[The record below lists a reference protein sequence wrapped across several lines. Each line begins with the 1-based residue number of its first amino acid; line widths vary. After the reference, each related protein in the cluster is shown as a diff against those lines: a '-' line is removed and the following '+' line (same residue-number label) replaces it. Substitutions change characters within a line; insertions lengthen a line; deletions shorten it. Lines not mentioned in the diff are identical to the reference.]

1 MSAIP
6 ALASLVGTWQGENHL
21 WLAPGEPLRLSE
33 TTAEIAEIAHGQFIE
48 MRYQWADEGKPQEGT
63 IILGQIFDAVK
74 AVWFDTW
81 HMANQFMVCEG
92 RVDGNIVSVK
102 GAYAAPP
109 GPDWGWR
116 IAFEPRGPDAFRFTM
131 YNITP
136 DGQEFLAV
144 EVLYSRIG

>member
-1 MSAIP
+1 MIALSAIT
-6 ALASLVGTWQGENHL
+6 SLVGTWRGENQL
-21 WLAPGEPLRLSE
+21 WLAPGEPVRKSE
-33 TTAEIAEIAHGQFIE
+33 TTAEIEIVAHAQFTE
-48 MRYQWADEGKPQEGT
+48 MRYQWADEGHPQEGR
-63 IILGQIFDAVK
+63 IILGQSGDDVK

-81 HMANQFMVCEG
+81 HMANQFMLCDG
-92 RVDGNIVSVK
+92 RVDGGAASVR

-116 IAFEPRGPDAFRFTM
+116 VAFEPRGADAFRFTM

-144 EVLYSRIG
+144 EVLYSRTG

>member
-6 ALASLVGTWQGENHL
+6 ALTNLVGKWQGQNQL
-21 WLAPGEPLRLSE
+21 WLAPGDPVRLSE
-33 TTAEIAEIAHGQFIE
+33 TTAEIEEIAHQQFTE
-48 MRYQWADEGKPQEGT
+48 MRYRWADGGKPQEGT
-63 IILGQIFDAVK
+63 IILGFTSDIVK

-81 HMANQFMVCEG
+81 HMAYQFMVCEG
-92 RVDGNIVSVK
+92 SADGDFVSVK

-144 EVLYSRIG
+144 EVLYSRTG